1 MEILKNIL
9 SLIVL
14 VSVAGIWYFIKKR
27 PNPKYRNISALVALV
42 AFIIFGVLFR
52 EEESKQVTTTSVAS
66 SSALSSSSSSIEQ
79 SSSLEPDE
87 TSSSATSSSSK
98 HFKDEDVQN
107 YAMQLQKKLNELV
120 QDTGQVYTVTGRG
133 HIIYLTVPQNFKYNS
148 KDSLQEFADKALE
161 IKNETFPMWLVENGY
176 APQETSIHLHI
187 KAEDGTTLAKENFS
201 GFMKITK

>member
-14 VSVAGIWYFIKKR
+14 VSVAGIWYFIKKQ

-52 EEESKQVTTTSVAS
+52 AEESKHVTTTSVAS

-79 SSSLEPDE
+79 SSSSEPNE
-87 TSSSATSSSSK
+87 TSSGVTSSSSK
-98 HFKDEDVQN
+98 HFNDKDIQN
-107 YAMQLQKKLNELV
+107 YAVQFQEKLNELV
-120 QDTGQVYTVTGRG
+120 QETGQAYTVTGRG
-133 HIIYLTVPQNFKYNS
+133 RIIYLTVPQKFKYNS
-148 KDSLQEFADKALE
+148 KDSLREFADKVLE

-176 APQETSIHLHI
+176 APQEASIHLHI
-187 KAEDGTTLAKENFS
+187 KAEDGTTLAKEKFS
-201 GFMKITK
+201 GTMKITE

>member
-1 MEILKNIL
+1 MEILKNLL
-9 SLIVL
+9 SVIVL
-14 VSVAGIWYFIKKR
+14 VSAAGIWYFIKKQ
-27 PNPKYRNISALVALV
+27 PNPKYRNISISIALV
-42 AFIIFGVLFR
+42 AFIIFGIFFR
-52 EEESKQVTTTSVAS
+52 EEKSQQVTTTSVAS
-66 SSALSSSSSSIEQ
+66 SSAISSSSSSIEQ

-98 HFKDEDVQN
+98 HFKDEEVQN
-107 YAMQLQKKLNELV
+107 YAMQLQKKINELV

-133 HIIYLTVPQNFKYNS
+133 RIIYLTVPQNFKYNS
-148 KDSLQEFADKALE
+148 KDSLQEFADKVLE

-176 APQETSIHLHI
+176 APQETRIHLHI

>member
-14 VSVAGIWYFIKKR
+14 VSVAGIWYFIKKQ

-79 SSSLEPDE
+79 SSSSEPNE
-87 TSSSATSSSSK
+87 TSSGATSSSSK
-98 HFKDEDVQN
+98 HFNDKDIQN

-133 HIIYLTVPQNFKYNS
+133 RIIYLTVPQKFKYNS
-148 KDSLQEFADKALE
+148 KDSLQEFSDKVLE
-161 IKNETFPMWLVENGY
+161 IKNETFPIWLVENGY
-176 APQETSIHLHI
+176 APQEASIHLHI
-187 KAEDGTTLAKENFS
+187 KSDDGTTLAKEKFS
-201 GFMKITK
+201 GTMKITE